1 MSERVGFSVEEEVK
15 DSILV
20 FEDDVFFFLLGSEG
34 EDLFD
39 FWKHDV
45 IG

>member
-1 MSERVGFSVEEEVK
+1 MGEGVGFSVEEEIK
-15 DSILV
+15 DSIFV
-20 FEDDVFFFLLGSEG
+20 FEDGVFFFLLGSEG
-34 EDLFD
+34 EDLLD